1 MREYQVVITDK
12 KDGKELYNE
21 TSTCFL
27 GVATNS
33 KTGGIVPTFT
43 NIVVSED
50 TALTVA
56 STMLKTVELL
66 TGLCGKYPA
75 IKVIFY
81 DMLEKMDKELREEV
95 KTYVE

>member
-43 NIVVSED
+43 DIVASED

-56 STMLKTVELL
+56 ATMLKTVKLL
-66 TGLCGKYPA
+66 TVLCGKYPA

-81 DMLEKMDKELREEV
+81 DMLEKMSKELSEEV

>member
-1 MREYQVVITDK
+1 MKEYQIVVTDK
-12 KDGKELYNE
+12 NDGKELYNE

-43 NIVVSED
+43 NIVAIED
-50 TALTVA
+50 TALAVA
-56 STMLKTVELL
+56 STILKTVGLI

-75 IKVIFY
+75 IKVILD
-81 DMLEKMDKELREEV
+81 DMLEKMDKELSEEV